1 MNIIQGMIGTNPNIK
16 RRVWDMQYPI
26 VGGGAVPRSCYFFLS
41 FFSLIS
47 FLINSFMYLDL
58 GIIPISLS
66 NSFNSSSSIDI
77 WIFFFIIIMFYL
89 GGCLFNIVAI

>member
-1 MNIIQGMIGTNPNIK
+1 MWVPGMNIRRMIWTNLNIK

-26 VGGGAVPRSCYFFLS
+26 LGGGAVPRYCYFFLS

-47 FLINSFMYLDL
+47 FFINSFMYLDL

-66 NSFNSSSSIDI
+66 KSFNSSSSIEI
-77 WIFFFIIIMFYL
+77 
-89 GGCLFNIVAI
+89 

>member
-1 MNIIQGMIGTNPNIK
+1 MIGTNLNIK

-58 GIIPISLS
+58 GIIPISLLHIYTGRVLILHTL
-66 NSFNSSSSIDI
+66 SSCVG
-77 WIFFFIIIMFYL
+77 M
-89 GGCLFNIVAI
+89 